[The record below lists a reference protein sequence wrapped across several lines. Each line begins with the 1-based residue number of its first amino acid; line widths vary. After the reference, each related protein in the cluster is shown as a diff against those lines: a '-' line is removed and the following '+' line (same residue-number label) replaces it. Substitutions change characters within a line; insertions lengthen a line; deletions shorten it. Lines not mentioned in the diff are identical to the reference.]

1 MIFVHAVLRTEWE
14 SAILNGIYKGPTLE
28 TEGFIHCSPIHK
40 IVPVANDNFQGV
52 HGLILLYIEE
62 SKVEAEV
69 RWEDLY
75 NEGSEYP
82 HIYGELNFDA
92 VVKFVAFEPN
102 VDGGFSLPQEL
113 AELQ

>member
-1 MIFVHAVLRTEWE
+1 MKWL
-14 SAILNGIYKGPTLE
+14 
-28 TEGFIHCSPIHK
+28 
-40 IVPVANDNFQGV
+40 VALPFFQRLV
-52 HGLILLYIEE
+52 SFLHFLLCIEA
-62 SKVEAEV
+62 SKVKAEV

>member
-40 IVPVANDNFQGV
+40 M
-52 HGLILLYIEE
+52 
-62 SKVEAEV
+62 V

-92 VVKFVAFEPN
+92 VVKTVEFEPN
-102 VDGGFSLPQEL
+102 VDGDFSLPQEL
-113 AELQ
+113 AELKQ